1 MVDHL
6 YGKSL
11 EVAWVG
17 LQVGY
22 SLGSGLVNR
31 QVREMVLIRLLET
44 QIWLLTVPTG
54 TGLSKETMASA
65 STSVWEKVAS
75 HSGARHSSSSPYV
88 PGAF

>member
-65 STSVWEKVAS
+65 SNDFYLGNMS
-75 HSGARHSSSSPYV
+75 HHHLP
-88 PGAF
+88 